1 MLLNNNEGFL
11 KNKDLSLAEMED
23 DKKVEAEIHGA
34 MNSVELSQDE
44 LYMDI
49 NFRACELARQSII
62 TSITSY
68 HIHILT
74 LKWSHEAKF
83 WLIYW
88 LS

>member
-23 DKKVEAEIHGA
+23 DKIVEAEIHGA

-49 NFRACELARQSII
+49 NFRACKLACQSII
-62 TSITSY
+62 TTQA
-68 HIHILT
+68 L
-74 LKWSHEAKF
+74 LKEDLEMVRDRKGRPLVTHVS
-83 WLIYW
+83 
-88 LS
+88 